1 MKAFNFFGL
10 LGHKATVRVNRWTN
24 SYMAKFKLFSVWVKM
39 SGIPETMLHY
49 QGFCEAAS
57 LIGKVY
63 EIDMELYRSC
73 EVIRAKVGVKDPR
86 KIPSSAPLNDEE
98 YIYDI
103 YFELEDIVE
112 EGEPMM
118 GGILVSDNDT
128 VKTSQD
134 SANMSAGDLK
144 RARELSQPDSSQT
157 SKSPKKSEDMVRDG
171 EVFLDDNGEQFVP
184 SSQEEMDKNLQK
196 ELETRKILLDRQN
209 MHSGGAKAVNEVNET
224 FAEDSVRLEAC
235 DLDDDDDEHPDSF
248 ARQLGLGTQKIREI
262 NKKVE
267 EEMGM
272 ESEMKRKEDKFNKE
286 NADPDYAMEEDDVV
300 KLQNKKVSQLDDG
313 DEETET
319 VGKKKEKLGV

>member
-196 ELETRKILLDRQN
+196 ELETRKILLD
-209 MHSGGAKAVNEVNET
+209 
-224 FAEDSVRLEAC
+224 
-235 DLDDDDDEHPDSF
+235 
-248 ARQLGLGTQKIREI
+248 
-262 NKKVE
+262 
-267 EEMGM
+267 
-272 ESEMKRKEDKFNKE
+272 
-286 NADPDYAMEEDDVV
+286 
-300 KLQNKKVSQLDDG
+300 
-313 DEETET
+313 
-319 VGKKKEKLGV
+319 